1 MPNTPSSHPTPLT
14 PQERTA
20 LRAAAHALRPVVL
33 IGERGLTDA
42 VVKEIDRA
50 LTAHQLIKVRAA
62 SQERD
67 ARDAMLASICALLGC
82 HPVHHLGKMLILYR
96 ATPVVE
102 AAANPHARKASEPYI
117 PKKRAAAGTPAGKTP
132 VKSPARR
139 KTGNSASNT
148 PANSEL
154 VGKKPAARKTAAAP
168 RTSARTGSALSL
180 RAGARNLSRSVG
192 ARKTGVRTSPR
203 KTPSRSR

>member
-1 MPNTPSSHPTPLT
+1 MPNTSSSHPTPLT

-67 ARDAMLASICALLGC
+67 ARDAMLASICALLEC

-117 PKKRAAAGTPAGKTP
+117 PKKRAAAEKPAGKTP

-139 KTGNSASNT
+139 KSTSTA
-148 PANSEL
+148 ANSEL

>member
-1 MPNTPSSHPTPLT
+1 MPNTSSPTPTPLT

-33 IGERGLTDA
+33 VGERGLSDA

-67 ARDAMLASICALLGC
+67 ARDAMLADICATLGC

-102 AAANPHARKASEPYI
+102 TASSPRARKASEPYVS
-117 PKKRAAAGTPAGKTP
+117 KKRAAAGKPAGKTP

-139 KTGNSASNT
+139 KTASNT
-148 PANSEL
+148 TNSEP
-154 VGKKPAARKTAAAP
+154 VAKKPLARKTAAP
-168 RTSARTGSALSL
+168 RTGSALSL
-180 RAGARNLSRSVG
+180 RAGARSLSRTVG
-192 ARKTGVRTSPR
+192 ARKTGARTTTR
-203 KTPSRSR
+203 KAPPRSR

>member
-1 MPNTPSSHPTPLT
+1 MPNTSSSHPTPLT
-14 PQERTA
+14 PQERSR

-33 IGERGLTDA
+33 VGERGLSDA

-67 ARDAMLASICALLGC
+67 ARDAMLAEVCARLGC

-96 ATPVVE
+96 PALVVE
-102 AAANPHARKASEPYI
+102 TSASPLARKASQPYI
-117 PKKRAAAGTPAGKTP
+117 PKKRAAVEKPADQTPA
-132 VKSPARR
+132 KSPARR
-139 KTGNSASNT
+139 KTSRSA
-148 PANSEL
+148 ANSEL
-154 VGKKPAARKTAAAP
+154 VGKKPLARKPAAAL
-168 RTSARTGSALSL
+168 RTGSALSL
-180 RAGARNLSRSVG
+180 RAGARSASRSIARSVG
-192 ARKTGVRTSPR
+192 ARKTSVRTTTR